1 MMRTNDGADVSA
13 DGDWRFAS
21 AWKKVPNGVPSPASI
36 GTGSRAS
43 NGTGLGRGRVRPVVF
58 LVDCVSGA
66 LFVVVAALYAARLG
80 LSPRL
85 LARSK
90 HDENPPTHQ
99 RQIVCW
105 VTTIAHHYRKGRLVY
120 ATGRLL
126 ARR

>member
-13 DGDWRFAS
+13 DGDSRLAS

-43 NGTGLGRGRVRPVVF
+43 KGTGFGRGRVRRVVL
-58 LVDCVSGA
+58 LVDGVCEA
-66 LFVVVAALYAARLG
+66 LVVVVAPLYAARVG

-90 HDENPPTHQ
+90 HDENPPTHL
-99 RQIVCW
+99 RQIVCR
-105 VTTIAHHYRKGRLVY
+105 VTTIAHHYRKGRLAC
-120 ATGRLL
+120 ATGRPL